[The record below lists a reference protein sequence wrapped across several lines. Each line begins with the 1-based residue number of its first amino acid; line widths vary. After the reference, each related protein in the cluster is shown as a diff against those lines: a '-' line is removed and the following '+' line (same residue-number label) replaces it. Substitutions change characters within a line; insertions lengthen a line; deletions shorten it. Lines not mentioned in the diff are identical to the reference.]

1 MPTRVNCHDFQQD
14 QVNAN
19 DTVWSAIQID
29 ASDDDDDNNG
39 GDDDNDDEYFCC
51 SVRGTKHAT
60 FAVQKKL
67 IS

>member
-14 QVNAN
+14 QVNLN
-19 DTVWSAIQID
+19 DTVWVQIKID
-29 ASDDDDDNNG
+29 DDDDDNN
-39 GDDDNDDEYFCC
+39 DDEYICC
-51 SVRGTKHAT
+51 SVRSTKYAT

>member
-1 MPTRVNCHDFQQD
+1 M
-14 QVNAN
+14 N
-19 DTVWSAIQID
+19 DTVWVQIKID
-29 ASDDDDDNNG
+29 DDDDDNN
-39 GDDDNDDEYFCC
+39 DDEYICC